1 MREEMQREKDLRP
14 RGSLGLAGLVDCPAS
29 QGFSVAVGWLF
40 WFYKRC
46 LLCRAEELPGDLSDG
61 HHSQSHRF
69 VQKCRMLSMV
79 ELCLSLSLSV
89 SFSVSF
95 FLSLFIFYFLSFCRD

>member
-79 ELCLSLSLSV
+79 ELCLSLSLSLCL
-89 SFSVSF
+89 FLCF
-95 FLSLFIFYFLSFCRD
+95 FLSLFIYFLFSFFL